1 MQVVQRLAAMTK
13 QVQGEEEKKISS
25 MHLVQQQQPEEEEE
39 EQHEQ
44 QQQRVRAVMTELHC
58 TTDETKSLGSTV
70 SPHHAFV
77 FFFFFWFPSPVA
89 FSHQLEILGL
99 FPTPSPQE
107 EINLGHHFSHHYP
120 GQRETSFLPT
130 NTPCRMDGL

>member
-25 MHLVQQQQPEEEEE
+25 MHLVQQQQQEEEEEE

-77 FFFFFWFPSPVA
+77 FVFFFFF
-89 FSHQLEILGL
+89 FGFLHQLP
-99 FPTPSPQE
+99 F
-107 EINLGHHFSHHYP
+107 F
-120 GQRETSFLPT
+120 TSWRF
-130 NTPCRMDGL
+130 

>member
-77 FFFFFWFPSPVA
+77 FFFFFLVSFTSCLFSPVGD
-89 FSHQLEILGL
+89 SRLVPYP
-99 FPTPSPQE
+99 FPTRG
-107 EINLGHHFSHHYP
+107 N
-120 GQRETSFLPT
+120 
-130 NTPCRMDGL
+130 